1 MNAAIFF
8 LQWVLS
14 INVGGNTIFCV
25 KDILD
30 AKDRLKRANA
40 WLLDFREKFLLAVE
54 RRGDRSPLEQWQ
66 EVWEDAMLFGVIQHP
81 TIKTEKAKTNLLRA
95 VTARRSSALILGYE
109 EWADSDVLIEEN
121 VWMYIG
127 SCFFQDILHMSHFP
141 LVNRLM
147 EVIKDVAG
155 HREEALDISLTLLA
169 SMLIY
174 EHDINYVE
182 QPGGPSWEAYSING
196 MMRFLDKRVA
206 IYKMLLLHSVSDG
219 YDDCMEGGEPISTA
233 KNLLFIINR
242 EAKNHISRLNL
253 FLGDEVLFD

>member
-8 LQWVLS
+8 LQWFLS
-14 INVGGNTIFCV
+14 VNVGGNMIFCV
-25 KDILD
+25 KDVLD

-40 WLLDFREKFLLAVE
+40 WLLDFREKFLLAVKKD
-54 RRGDRSPLEQWQ
+54 GDRSPLEQWQ

-81 TIKTEKAKTNLLRA
+81 TIKTEKVKETFLRA
-95 VTARRSSALILGYE
+95 IKARRKNSLILGFE

-147 EVIKDVAG
+147 EVAKDVTG
-155 HREEALDISLTLLA
+155 RHEEALDIALTLIS

-182 QPGGPSWEAYSING
+182 QPGGPSWEAYSIDG

-219 YDDCMEGGEPISTA
+219 YSDRMEVEEPISKA
-233 KNLLFIINR
+233 NNLLFMIKKD
-242 EAKNHISRLNL
+242 AKNYISRLNL